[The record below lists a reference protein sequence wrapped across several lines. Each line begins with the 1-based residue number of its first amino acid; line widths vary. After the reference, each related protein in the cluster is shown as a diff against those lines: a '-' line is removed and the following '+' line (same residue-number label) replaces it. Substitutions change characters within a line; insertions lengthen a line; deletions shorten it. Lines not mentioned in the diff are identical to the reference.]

1 MSSTPAHNDAEA
13 GSTRVSNVQKKT
25 TFEDEEGQVRESKR
39 RRLIRLPF
47 VVPLIGI
54 TIAVAAI
61 ISAVISK
68 LMFNCVDTTIDD
80 MTSILRTSTV
90 ERAHESVQS
99 IVQISTNITYS
110 LVMDRRVR
118 MFLTQMQANDTTP
131 MMSDPDVYSR
141 LWASG
146 ANYSFIH
153 NVALMLDTQEYL
165 AIAVPRSKIFVFQDS
180 TTFNATLNTTNLY
193 RRGVGGVNS
202 NGDVQLVGASA
213 YQSPHLWPPFTK
225 PSFASGNSIG
235 KWQSAVPAGTEFYYQ
250 IMWWIW
256 PDLPPGK
263 ADPSVQPFAHSMVAM
278 SVSTIEA
285 FLQTIKISPNAVVSL
300 WDPNSNNAVY
310 CRMIAA
316 SVAGVSGNR
325 TYRYSVF
332 ETPQSLIRQT
342 ANYMRSLYPS
352 AASIPDNL
360 ASTFIKEDG
369 SGVILVNSR
378 RVTDPYGLNW
388 LLVVSVPRDDY
399 LGTVNQT
406 RKTVIAAVAGTVVGM
421 TVVAVCVAYALVYP
435 IRKLSETMVD
445 ATAFDF
451 SAIRDGYL
459 TQNSLFEPL
468 EIARCKEVFSI
479 MLTRFATAI
488 QVNKKLAGRSVG
500 AASARQSQVRDAS
513 MMQGSVDEAE

>member
-1 MSSTPAHNDAEA
+1 MSSLQAQNDVEPGTPRASSA
-13 GSTRVSNVQKKT
+13 QKKA
-25 TFEDEEGQVRESKR
+25 TFDDEEGQAREPKR
-39 RRLIRLPF
+39 RRIIRVPF
-47 VVPLIGI
+47 VVPLIVI
-54 TIAVAAI
+54 TVVVATI

-68 LMFNCVDTTIDD
+68 LMFDCVDTTIDD

-99 IVQISTNITYS
+99 IVQISTNSTYS
-110 LVMDRRVR
+110 LVTDRRVR
-118 MFLTQMQANDTTP
+118 MFLGQLQANDSIP
-131 MMSDPDVYSR
+131 MMSDPDLYSR
-141 LWASG
+141 LWAVG

-153 NVALMLDTQEYL
+153 NVGLMIDSQQYS

-180 TTFNATLNTTNLY
+180 TTFNATLNNTNLH
-193 RRGVGGVNS
+193 RTAVGGVDS
-202 NGDVQLVGASA
+202 NGDVQLIGGSV
-213 YQSPHLWPPFTK
+213 YQQSHLWPPFTK

-256 PDLPPGK
+256 PGLPPGK
-263 ADPSVQPFAHSMVAM
+263 ADVSVPPFAHAMVAM

-300 WDPNSNNAVY
+300 WDPNSNNTVY

-316 SVAGVSGNR
+316 SVAGVSGTR
-325 TYRYSVF
+325 TLRYSVF

-352 AASIPDNL
+352 AASIPDTL
-360 ASTFIKEDG
+360 ASTFTEEDG
-369 SGVILVNSR
+369 HGVILVNSR

-388 LLVVSVPRDDY
+388 LLVVSVPKDDY
-399 LGTVNQT
+399 LGTMNKT

-421 TVVAVCVAYALVYP
+421 TVVAICVAYALVYP
-435 IRKLSETMVD
+435 IRKLSETMVE

-451 SAIRDGYL
+451 SSIRDGFL
-459 TQNSLFEPL
+459 THNSPFEPL

-488 QVNKKLAGRSVG
+488 QVNKKLAGRTVVSM
-500 AASARQSQVRDAS
+500 RPSQVREENMLQNSA
-513 MMQGSVDEAE
+513 DEE